1 MPILRMSEIRSMSPE
16 DRARRLI
23 ELKIELMKL
32 NAIIKAGGTVENYSR
47 VREIR
52 RTIARILT
60 VQREEEL
67 KLRKAVSK

>member
-1 MPILRMSEIRSMSPE
+1 MPILRMSEIRSMSSE
-16 DRARRLI
+16 DRVRRLI
-23 ELKIELMKL
+23 ELKMELMKL
-32 NAIIKAGGTVENYSR
+32 NATIKAGGTVENHSR